1 MIVKFP
7 LLFYYIFLTFI
18 FYESKIKDVG
28 IETSETI
35 KEISKTELEQK
46 YDYNSEDY
54 VEPTINILKFNPP
67 KNDLGYSPS
76 EASFYMLCGYS
87 LEEKDTV

>member
-1 MIVKFP
+1 MIVKS
-7 LLFYYIFLTFI
+7 LLFFYYIFSVYI
-18 FYESKIKDVG
+18 SYENRIKDVG
-28 IETSETI
+28 IEASETVI
-35 KEISKTELEQK
+35 EISKTELEQK

-54 VEPTINILKFNPP
+54 VEPMINILKFNPP

-87 LEEKDTV
+87 LEEKENV